1 MVKTGK
7 ELVLPLLPDVGN
19 AIIDYLKYARPHSE
33 EPYVFLT
40 ERPPYGSFSSSNVV
54 THIVQRAFRK
64 AGIDIKDRRFGPHS
78 LRHSLGFRMLEQ
90 NTVLPIMS
98 EVFGHQSTE
107 STRYYLRIDLESMK
121 QCMLE
126 VPLVADSFYTKKGG
140 YFYA

>member
-1 MVKTGK
+1 MAKTGK
-7 ELVLPLLPDVGN
+7 ELVLPLLPDEGN
-19 AIIDYLKYARPHSE
+19 AVIDYLRYARPESN

-40 ERPPYGSFSSSNVV
+40 ERPPYCPFPTSNVV
-54 THIVQRAFRK
+54 THVVQRAFRK
-64 AGIDIKDRRFGPHS
+64 AGVDTSGRKFGPHS

-90 NTVLPIMS
+90 NTVLPVIS

-126 VPLVADSFYTKKGG
+126 VPLVATSFYHQKGG
-140 YFYA
+140 MFYV